1 MEKLSKTPEI
11 FVSMEDWMKETSEA
25 DLEPKEVVEQ
35 TELDETTDQ
44 LDQIEKAPTMEIQA
58 REIRDYFIEQ
68 PELQYENWKKM
79 DLAERV
85 DALQALEYKV
95 AEIAKRPPIGV
106 QATKMSVYLN
116 GYYRPYGNSMYLNQK
131 YMNGDRP
138 EDYKQIMNTFF
149 HEGRHAYQRH
159 NVQLEMLNNWD
170 GMMHNGEPVSG
181 VSSEQSRELVQSWF
195 DNDYSYAE
203 ESFYRNGDR
212 ASDYVY
218 SRYKNRL
225 KEEGIDSV
233 GKALRYIVPPS
244 TDLGMEEYYLQ
255 PVEVDARTFAEAVIN
270 ELEL

>member
-25 DLEPKEVVEQ
+25 DLEPKEVGEQ

-68 PELQYENWKKM
+68 PELQYEIWKKM
-79 DLAERV
+79 DLDERV

-95 AEIAKRPPIGV
+95 AEIAKRPPIDV
-106 QATKMSVYLN
+106 QATKMRSYLN
-116 GYYRPYGNSMYLNQK
+116 GYYQEKHNSMYINQK
-131 YMNGDRP
+131 YMTSDRP
-138 EDYKQIMNTFF
+138 ENYKRVMNTFF
-149 HEGRHAYQRH
+149 HEGRHAYQRY
-159 NVQLEMLNNWD
+159 NADLEIKNNIECVCK
-170 GMMHNGEPVSG
+170 GKPVKG
-181 VSSEQSRELVQSWF
+181 VGPEQSRALVQSWI
-195 DNDYSYAE
+195 DNDRLTE
-203 ESFYRNGDR
+203 IFSFYRDGDHT
-212 ASDYVY
+212 SDYVY
-218 SRYKNRL
+218 YRYKNRL